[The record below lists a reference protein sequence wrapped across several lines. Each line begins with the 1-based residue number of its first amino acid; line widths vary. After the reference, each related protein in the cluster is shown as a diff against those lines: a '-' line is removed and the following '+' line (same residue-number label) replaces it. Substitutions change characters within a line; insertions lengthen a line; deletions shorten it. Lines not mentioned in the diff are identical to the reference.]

1 MVEKIS
7 GEYNTYPTDVAERAW
22 GGWLTRVNC
31 PHIVTPY
38 NINARRFHITLAA

>member
-22 GGWLTRVNC
+22 GGVVDPC
-31 PHIVTPY
+31 KFPAHCD
-38 NINARRFHITLAA
+38 TL